1 MLKRFVYGLREFGL
15 DLPKITKIPK
25 GVVRYLKDFIKFRKL
40 KPRGRI
46 NVSPAIQDFF
56 ATAGSA
62 DGHYFWQDLICAQW
76 IYQAKGDKHLDVG
89 SRVDGF
95 IAHVLCFQEVDYL
108 DIRPMSVLIP
118 NLNFIQG
125 DAQSTLESL
134 SEKYDSVSS
143 LHALE
148 HFGLGRYSDSLDIN
162 GHIKGLANIANCVK
176 VGGSLFVS
184 YPIGNDVTEF
194 NSQRLLHPNW
204 AVEVLGSQFS
214 LAKSVLIPWRG
225 NPEFDF
231 DLSKLNLIAPGFA
244 VLLHL
249 KRKF

>member
-15 DLPKITKIPK
+15 DLPKITKVPM
-25 GVVRYLKDFIKFRKL
+25 GAFRFLKDFINFRKL
-40 KPRGRI
+40 KPEGRI
-46 NVSPAIQDFF
+46 NISPAIQDFY

-76 IYQAKGDKHLDVG
+76 IHKEEGNKHLDVG

-125 DAQSTLESL
+125 DAQAKLESL
-134 SEKYDSVSS
+134 AEKYDSVSS

-148 HFGLGRYSDSLDIN
+148 HFGLGRYSDSLDVT
-162 GHIKGLANIANCVK
+162 GHIKGLKNIANCVK
-176 VGGSLFVS
+176 IGGSLFVS
-184 YPIGNDVTEF
+184 YPVGNDVTEF
-194 NSQRLLHPNW
+194 NSQRLLPPNW
-204 AVEVLGSQFS
+204 AVGILESQFT
-214 LAKSVLIPWRG
+214 LEKNALIPWRG
-225 NPEFDF
+225 NPEFDV
-231 DLSKLNLIAPGFA
+231 DLNEINVNSPGFA

-249 KRKF
+249 TRIF

>member
-1 MLKRFVYGLREFGL
+1 MLKRFVYGLRELGL
-15 DLPKITKIPK
+15 DLPKIIKVPK
-25 GVVRYLKDFIKFRKL
+25 GIFRYWKDFINFRKL
-40 KPRGRI
+40 KPPGRI
-46 NVSPAIQDFF
+46 NISPAIQDFY

-76 IYQAKGDKHLDVG
+76 IYKGLGNKHLDVG

-108 DIRPMSVLIP
+108 DIRPMSVVIP

-125 DAQSTLESL
+125 DAQSKLASL
-134 SEKYDSVSS
+134 AEKYDSVSS

-148 HFGLGRYSDSLDIN
+148 HFGLGRYSDSLDAT

-176 VGGSLFVS
+176 IGGSLFVS
-184 YPIGNDVTEF
+184 YPVGNNVTEF

-204 AVEVLGSQFS
+204 AVEILGAQFN
-214 LAKSVLIPWRG
+214 LEKNALIPWRG
-225 NPEFDF
+225 NPEFDV
-231 DLSKLNLIAPGFA
+231 DLNKLNVDSPGFA

-249 KRKF
+249 KRIF